1 MVKRTFRL
9 LLANWKVLAP
19 LLIVGAGIGAVAAW
33 LVGDAAWMV
42 ISLMLVVT
50 WLITINVVRQSLG
63 REKIGISGV
72 FANALRTFLSV
83 VVLVVVMAVECV
95 PLILLLVA
103 YAAAVE
109 TEFLVNFGYA
119 VGFVVFALLMVVIS
133 GYLLAPTIMAAVAVS
148 APGLMPWTAVTLA
161 ANVMEGHRLKF
172 WGKFMMGAA
181 IVVAAWAAVMVP
193 LVLMKA
199 AGVVV
204 VAVALVNLTVIF
216 AASYLYLYYKDM
228 IK

>member
-1 MVKRTFRL
+1 M
-9 LLANWKVLAP
+9 LANWKVLVP
-19 LLIVGAGIGAVAAW
+19 LLMVGAGIGAVAAW

-42 ISLMLVVT
+42 ISLMLAAT

-119 VGFVVFALLMVVIS
+119 VGFVVFALLMVAIS

-172 WGKFMMGAA
+172 WGKFMMGA
-181 IVVAAWAAVMVP
+181 VVMAVMWVIVMVP
-193 LVLMKA
+193 LVLVGA
-199 AGVVV
+199 AVVIMLAV
-204 VAVALVNLTVIF
+204 VALLNVTVVF